1 MRKVR
6 IPMSDIAVIYKSHY
20 GFTEAYARWI
30 AEDLS
35 ADLLEAGKVRREDL
49 EKYGTIIYGGGLYA
63 GGVNGISLL
72 VKNAELLL
80 GKKLY
85 LFTVGASDPADPE
98 NINNI
103 WNGIAKAL
111 PPNMLETIRI
121 YHMRGGLRYSKMS
134 MVHRTMMAM
143 LRKVLLNKPEAE
155 LRSEDRALL
164 ETYGRDVSFLD
175 RAAIAPLVEDIRQG
189 TVCA

>member
-1 MRKVR
+1 
-6 IPMSDIAVIYKSHY
+6 MSDIAIIYSSHY
-20 GFTEAYARWI
+20 GFTEAYAHWL

-111 PPNMLETIRI
+111 PPNMLETIR
-121 YHMRGGLRYSKMS
+121 
-134 MVHRTMMAM
+134 
-143 LRKVLLNKPEAE
+143 
-155 LRSEDRALL
+155 
-164 ETYGRDVSFLD
+164 
-175 RAAIAPLVEDIRQG
+175 AIPHK
-189 TVCA
+189 

>member
-1 MRKVR
+1 
-6 IPMSDIAVIYKSHY
+6 MSDIAVIYASHY
-20 GFTEAYARWI
+20 GFAEAYARWM
-30 AEDLS
+30 AEELE

-49 EKYGTIIYGGGLYA
+49 TKYGTIVYGGGLYA

-72 VKNAELLL
+72 VKNAERLR

-98 NINNI
+98 NITNI
-103 WNGIAKAL
+103 RSGIAKVL
-111 PPNMLETIRI
+111 PATMLETIKI
-121 YHMRGGLRYSKMS
+121 YHLRGGLRYSKMS

-143 LRKVLLNKPEAE
+143 LRKVLLKKPEAE

-164 ETYGRDVSFLD
+164 ETYGQDISFLD
-175 RAAIAPLVEDIRQG
+175 RTTIAPLVEDIRREAAQ
-189 TVCA
+189 V

>member
-1 MRKVR
+1 M
-6 IPMSDIAVIYKSHY
+6 
-20 GFTEAYARWI
+20 
-30 AEDLS
+30 
-35 ADLLEAGKVRREDL
+35 
-49 EKYGTIIYGGGLYA
+49 
-63 GGVNGISLL
+63 
-72 VKNAELLL
+72 KNAELLL

-143 LRKVLLNKPEAE
+143 LRKVLLKKPEAE

>member
-1 MRKVR
+1 
-6 IPMSDIAVIYKSHY
+6 MSDIAVIYASHY
-20 GFTEAYARWI
+20 GFTEAYARWL

-98 NINNI
+98 NITNI

-143 LRKVLLNKPEAE
+143 LRKVLLKKPEAD

-164 ETYGRDVSFLD
+164 KTYGRDVSFLD